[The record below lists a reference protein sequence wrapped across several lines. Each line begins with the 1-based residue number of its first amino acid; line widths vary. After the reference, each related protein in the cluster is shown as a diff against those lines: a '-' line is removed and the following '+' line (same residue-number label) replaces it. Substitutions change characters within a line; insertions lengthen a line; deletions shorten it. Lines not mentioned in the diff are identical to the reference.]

1 MKKENQEKIRCTIRV
16 TGCTG
21 GHDPESPQWPT
32 HEHMI
37 LIDILDQGSE
47 EGNEK
52 SVLENLNKGEFTI
65 ELDEEQDGI
74 EKLKKLFNKKS
85 VIKYFED
92 ALTSDLAPGIILS
105 KFLND
110 LQDSVRNRCFNIY
123 VMEWGNGNDDDDGD
137 DDSEYP
143 NNINEDAFDE
153 TIRGHS
159 GGYKTIVFEKL
170 EN

>member
-1 MKKENQEKIRCTIRV
+1 
-16 TGCTG
+16 
-21 GHDPESPQWPT
+21 
-32 HEHMI
+32 MI
-37 LIDILDQGSE
+37 LIDILDQGSKKK
-47 EGNEK
+47 NEK
-52 SVLENLNKGEFTI
+52 SVLKKLNKGEFTI

-74 EKLKKLFNKKS
+74 ETLKKLFNKKS

-110 LQDSVRNRCFNIY
+110 LQNSVRDCCFNIY
-123 VMEWGNGNDDDDGD
+123 VEEWGRVNDDDDD

-170 EN
+170 KS